1 MGIIAPRAFKQYVSL
16 SLHSDQLHLMRYIL
30 ILEDRTVDVVV
41 DDQTGHFTSFEI
53 RLGSKDKQQV
63 LLKHW
68 ERDTQVDRWCAY
80 TLPTHE
86 IPVSHFARLLT
97 TYN

>member
-1 MGIIAPRAFKQYVSL
+1 MGITAPHAFKQYV

-41 DDQTGHFTSFEI
+41 DDLTGHFTSFEI
-53 RLGSKDKQQV
+53 RPGSKEKQQV

-68 ERDTQVDRWCAY
+68 DRDTKVDRWRAH
-80 TLPTHE
+80 TLPTYE
-86 IPVSHFARLLT
+86 IPVSHFTKLLT
-97 TYN
+97 TYS